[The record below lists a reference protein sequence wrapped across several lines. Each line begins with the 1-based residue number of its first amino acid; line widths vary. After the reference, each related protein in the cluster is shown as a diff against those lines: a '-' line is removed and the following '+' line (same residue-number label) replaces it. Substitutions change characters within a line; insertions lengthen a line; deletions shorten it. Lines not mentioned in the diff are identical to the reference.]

1 MKHIGIVA
9 PLIPE
14 ARCFTNSPVRKQA
27 VSISDRLS
35 LIVSGEGQ
43 VRASEATNT
52 LLELGVDGLIV
63 VGMAGALDPALS
75 PGDLLIPEVIIS
87 ESNQKYYC
95 DKVWSSHIHEQIH
108 NDSHNISIHPLYT
121 SANVICKSEDKLKLH
136 QQIQACAVDMESAAV
151 MALAYQHKI
160 PCMVI
165 RTIIDPVNYA
175 FPDYIFKL
183 TDEFGE
189 IPLTRLI
196 PTVLLHPLELKKL
209 YQLVIYYHQAT
220 LTLKKI
226 ANLMGKLTTTGH

>member
-1 MKHIGIVA
+1 MGLLH
-9 PLIPE
+9 PLFLK
-14 ARCFTNSPVRKQA
+14 RN
-27 VSISDRLS
+27 VSLKPPYASKLSVFSNRLS

-43 VRASEATNT
+43 IRASEATNT
-52 LLELGVDGLIV
+52 LIESGVDGLIV

-95 DKVWSSHIHEQIH
+95 DKVWSSHIHEQIR

-121 SANVICKSEDKLKLH
+121 SANVICNSEDKLKLH
-136 QQIQACAVDMESAAV
+136 QQTQACAVDMESAAV
-151 MALAYQHKI
+151 IALGPYQHQI

-220 LTLKKI
+220 HTLKK
-226 ANLMGKLTTTGH
+226 NS